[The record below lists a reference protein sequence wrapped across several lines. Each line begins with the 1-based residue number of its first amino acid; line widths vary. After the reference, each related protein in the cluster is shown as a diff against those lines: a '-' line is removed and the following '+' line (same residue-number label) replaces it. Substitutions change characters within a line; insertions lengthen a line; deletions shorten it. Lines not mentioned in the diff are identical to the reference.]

1 MKKINLKQIDKLYI
15 EEYLNESI
23 EVAKSQL
30 NYSDEIINI
39 TKEIVNNLNNN
50 ATIFVCGN
58 GGSASDSQHFA
69 AELIGRFE
77 KNSHPLPAV
86 ALTTDT
92 SVLTA
97 IANDFGYKY
106 IFSKQLEAMA
116 KRNDIF
122 IAITTS
128 GESENILYALSIAKN
143 LGMKT
148 VCFTGNNIDKIK
160 ENSDFII
167 SISSHRAGIIQQ
179 SHITILQIIAGL
191 LENCTE

>member
-1 MKKINLKQIDKLYI
+1 MKKINNKKIDKSFI

-23 EVAKSQL
+23 AVARSQL
-30 NYSDEIINI
+30 NYSDQIVNI
-39 TKEIVNNLNNN
+39 TKEIINNLNNN
-50 ATIFVCGN
+50 STIFICGN

-69 AELIGRFE
+69 AELVGRFE
-77 KNSHPLPAV
+77 KNRQPFPAI

-92 SVLTA
+92 SVITS

-116 KRNDIF
+116 KKNDIL

-128 GESENILYALSIAKN
+128 GESENVLYALDIAKH
-143 LGMKT
+143 LGMLT
-148 VCFTGNNIDKIK
+148 ICFTGNNIEKIK
-160 ENSDFII
+160 ENSDYII
-167 SISSHRAGIIQQ
+167 SISSNRTGVIQQ

-191 LENCTE
+191 IENCSE

>member
-1 MKKINLKQIDKLYI
+1 MKHINNYLNKIKKGIENLDINKLKKIEDKI
-15 EEYLNESI
+15 F
-23 EVAKSQL
+23 
-30 NYSDEIINI
+30 
-39 TKEIVNNLNNN
+39 TKIKENKK
-50 ATIFVCGN
+50 IFVCGN

-77 KNSHPLPAV
+77 KNRHPLPAI

-97 IANDFGYKY
+97 LANDFGYKY

-116 KRNDIF
+116 KRDDIF

-128 GESENILYALSIAKN
+128 GESENIVHALDVAKN

-148 VCFTGNNIDKIK
+148 VSFTGNNKDQIK

-167 SISSHRAGIIQQ
+167 SISSDRAGIIQQ
-179 SHITILQIIAGL
+179 AHITILQIIAGL
-191 LENCTE
+191 IENCIE